1 MNTCGCVF
9 VCVCVLKRLLAPED
23 AVCYK
28 ASLALTKG
36 PTARAGGMKLK
47 LTTQERKREEKN
59 QREEVED
66 EEEE

>member
-1 MNTCGCVF
+1 M
-9 VCVCVLKRLLAPED
+9 
-23 AVCYK
+23 CYK